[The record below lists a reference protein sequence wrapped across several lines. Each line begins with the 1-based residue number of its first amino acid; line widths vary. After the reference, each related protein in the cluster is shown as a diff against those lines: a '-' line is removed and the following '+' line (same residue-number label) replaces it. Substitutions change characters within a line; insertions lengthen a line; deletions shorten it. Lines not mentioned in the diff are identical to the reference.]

1 MKLIR
6 ADIKN
11 FRLLKDL
18 QLDFSTQ
25 ADKPLTIIRAANES
39 GKTTCQYA
47 LMWGI
52 WGEEGLPDKYQNFNI
67 ISFSE
72 LDTNQAVPEVTIE
85 FEAEAKEDQP
95 HKRYRLI
102 RKYIAASNPPI
113 DDLTIFEI
121 QTTGAVPLYDA
132 EKTQLIQNIL
142 PESLKDVYFTDGDRA
157 LSFIEASSSPG
168 VKKRRVENAIKSLL
182 SLDILT
188 DTIRHINTVS
198 TKFESEVDNR
208 DYAQEFELI
217 NNHIISYN
225 EDIAEQTERL
235 QGLESKKTNLE
246 QGKKTVNAKIE
257 EIIRQGDK
265 NKLIGERKRIQ
276 RELESLI
283 RTEAESLKAMRNNV
297 QNENVSLGLLKDDF
311 NKAKSYLADLKDK
324 KQLPKANVPILEELL
339 DKPKCFCG
347 SSLDELTDEGRTHR
361 HHIQVAI
368 VDSEE
373 ADRKTELATS
383 LHFAI
388 YRSDTDKAIEQWKNK
403 YNSSSQQYYNL
414 SKLINDKQFELDK
427 KEEEIAQVQDDGLDI
442 FRTQLRE
449 YENKL
454 METVSDISEAN
465 TIINTNQ
472 ERLESSERE
481 KQKIQKKL
489 NKNDKSTNKIEL
501 SKTLKR
507 GFDNI
512 LNKLKGQEV
521 EKVSQEM
528 NRIFL
533 DMVGSS
539 ADSNDF
545 SSITKAEL
553 SSNYEILVY
562 GMNGQKINPDQD
574 LNGASRRAI
583 TLAFILALT
592 KISQVE
598 APNVIDTPLGM
609 MSGYVKQSVLR
620 QMVKEGSQI
629 ILFLTHDEINGVEP
643 LIDRYAGAVYTLTN
657 PAHYPKILKNKPLTE
672 NGSILRCDCNH
683 HESCSVCERNNYLE
697 EA

>member
-25 ADKPLTIIRAANES
+25 PDKPLTVIRAANES

-52 WGEEGLPDKYQNFNI
+52 WGEKGLPDSYQNFNI
-67 ISFSE
+67 IPFSA
-72 LDTNQAVPEVTIE
+72 LDVNQEVPEVTIE
-85 FEAEAKEDQP
+85 FETEAKENEP

-102 RKYIAASNPPI
+102 RKYIPSSSPPI

-121 QTTGAVPLYDA
+121 KTTGSIPLYEA
-132 EKTQLIQNIL
+132 EKKQLIQNIL
-142 PESLKDVYFTDGDRA
+142 PETLKDVYFTDGDRA
-157 LSFIEASSSPG
+157 LSFIEASSSAG
-168 VKKRRVENAIKSLL
+168 VKKRRVENAIKALL
-182 SLDILT
+182 SLDIL
-188 DTIRHINTVS
+188 DNTIRHLRTVS
-198 TKFESEVDNR
+198 SKFESEVDNR
-208 DYAQEFELI
+208 DYAKEFELI
-217 NNHIISYN
+217 NNHILSYH

-235 QGLESKKTNLE
+235 ENLASKKTNLE
-246 QGKKTVNAKIE
+246 HGLKTVKAKIE
-257 EIIRQGDK
+257 EIIKQGDK
-265 NKLIGERKRIQ
+265 NKLISERKRIQ
-276 RELESLI
+276 RELENLN
-283 RTEAESLKAMRNNV
+283 RTESESLKDLRENV
-297 QNENVSLGLLKDDF
+297 QSENLSLGLLKDDF
-311 NKAKSYLADLKDK
+311 NKAKTYLTGLKDK

-339 DKPKCFCG
+339 DKAKCFCG
-347 SSLDELTDEGRTHR
+347 SSLDEHTDEGRAHR
-361 HHIQVAI
+361 DHIQAAI
-368 VDSEE
+368 ADSEE
-373 ADRKTELATS
+373 ADRKTELATN

-388 YRSDTDKAIEQWKNK
+388 YRSDTQNAIEQWKNK

-414 SKLINDKQFELDK
+414 SNLINDKQLELDK
-427 KEEEIAQVQDDGLDI
+427 KEQEIAQVQDEGLDI
-442 FRTQLRE
+442 FRTQLNE
-449 YENKL
+449 YEVKL

-465 TIINTNQ
+465 TIINNKQ
-472 ERLESSERE
+472 QRLEDSERE
-481 KQKIQKKL
+481 KQRVQKKL

-501 SKTLKR
+501 SETLKQ
-507 GFDNI
+507 GFNNI
-512 LNKLKGQEV
+512 LDKLKGEEV
-521 EKVSQEM
+521 QKVSQEM

-539 ADSNDF
+539 ADTNDL

-553 SSNYEILVY
+553 SPNYEILVY
-562 GMNGQKINPDQD
+562 GMNGKQINPDQD

-592 KISQVE
+592 KVSQAE

-620 QMVKEGSQI
+620 QMVKEGSQV
-629 ILFLTHDEINGVEP
+629 ILFLTHDEINGVEA
-643 LIDRYAGAVYTLTN
+643 LIDKYAGVVYTLTN
-657 PAHYPKILKNKPLTE
+657 PAHYPKILKNKPIVD
-672 NGSILRCDCNH
+672 NGSIIRCECNH
-683 HESCSVCERNNYLE
+683 LHSCMICERNNYLE